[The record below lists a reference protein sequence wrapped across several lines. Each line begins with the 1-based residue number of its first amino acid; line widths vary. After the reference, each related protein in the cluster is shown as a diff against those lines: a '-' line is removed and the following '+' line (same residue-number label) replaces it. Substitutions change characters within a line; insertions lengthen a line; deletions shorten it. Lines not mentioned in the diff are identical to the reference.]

1 MRTLWLTAEE
11 VRASAARHRSPL
23 VLQCIEDY
31 LAGVRYPLSVIY
43 THPSVADGRPNE
55 S

>member
-1 MRTLWLTAEE
+1 
-11 VRASAARHRSPL
+11 

-43 THPSVADGRPNE
+43 THPSVADGPA
-55 S
+55 